1 MRTKVNTGAFIQEK
15 LVQNKDIKIGSP
27 HSSANRLVVSTVT
40 IFAKDPFFCCLQRR
54 ESQLALWSG
63 IWMLERPIK
72 KNPSTKNSMHV

>member
-40 IFAKDPFFCCLQRR
+40 IFATTKPFLLLF
-54 ESQLALWSG
+54 
-63 IWMLERPIK
+63 
-72 KNPSTKNSMHV
+72 TT